1 MQNLASLVFFLS
13 FFALEDDQPDDDPIL
28 DISFCHCFV
37 RLMSE
42 GSCTCLIKSLLFWAG
57 GMMGLDSSE
66 ELRDDSGNIF
76 LVYLEILDRFIA
88 V

>member
-1 MQNLASLVFFLS
+1 
-13 FFALEDDQPDDDPIL
+13 
-28 DISFCHCFV
+28 
-37 RLMSE
+37 MSE
-42 GSCTCLIKSLLFWAG
+42 GSCTCLIKSLLFWTG

-76 LVYLEILDRFIA
+76 LVYLEIFDRFIA